1 MKYGLHAPNFGT
13 FGDPRTLATLARDAE
28 EAGWDGFFI
37 WDQLMWTQ
45 PVNQVL
51 ADPGIALAAMATSTS
66 RIKLGTLVTP
76 LARRRP
82 WKLARELTSLDH
94 LSGGRMVL
102 GVGLGED
109 DFREYSA
116 FGEPADYITHAEK
129 LDEGLAVLAGLW
141 SGEAFSYEGKHY
153 RITDVQFLPTPLQQP
168 RIPVWV
174 GGGWPRKRPFRRAAG
189 WDGIVPQGIYG
200 ALTPEN
206 IREIKSY
213 TKEYRTTDAPFD
225 IVYIGILPADSSQA
239 EEIVSEYQDAGVTWW
254 LENIEPLFSLPVEQV
269 RERLRRGPR
278 G

>member
-1 MKYGLHAPNFGT
+1 MNYGLHTPNFGT

-37 WDQLMWTQ
+37 WDQLIWTQ

-51 ADPGIALAAMATSTS
+51 ADPEIALAAMATTTS

-82 WKLARELTSLDH
+82 WKLARELVSLDH

-116 FGEPADYITHAEK
+116 FGEPADYVTHAEK

-153 RITDVQFLPTPLQQP
+153 RVTNVQFLPTPLQQP

-174 GGGWPRKRPFRRAAG
+174 GGGWPRKRPFRRAAN

-200 ALTPEN
+200 ALTPGN

-213 TKEYRTTDAPFD
+213 IKEYRTADAPFD
-225 IVYIGILPADSSQA
+225 IVYIGTLPGDRSQA
-239 EEIVSEYQDAGVTWW
+239 EETVSEYQDAGVTWW
-254 LENIEPLFSLPVEQV
+254 LENLEPLFSSPVEQV

>member
-1 MKYGLHAPNFGT
+1 
-13 FGDPRTLATLARDAE
+13 
-28 EAGWDGFFI
+28 
-37 WDQLMWTQ
+37 
-45 PVNQVL
+45 
-51 ADPGIALAAMATSTS
+51 MAISTS

-116 FGEPADYITHAEK
+116 FGEPADHVTHAEK

-153 RITDVQFLPTPLQQP
+153 RVTDVQFLPTPLQQP

-174 GGGWPRKRPFRRAAG
+174 GGGWPRKRPFRRAAN

-213 TKEYRTTDAPFD
+213 IKEYRTTDVPFD
-225 IVYIGILPADSSQA
+225 IVYIGTLSTDRSQA
-239 EEIVSEYQDAGVTWW
+239 DETVSEYEDAGVTWW